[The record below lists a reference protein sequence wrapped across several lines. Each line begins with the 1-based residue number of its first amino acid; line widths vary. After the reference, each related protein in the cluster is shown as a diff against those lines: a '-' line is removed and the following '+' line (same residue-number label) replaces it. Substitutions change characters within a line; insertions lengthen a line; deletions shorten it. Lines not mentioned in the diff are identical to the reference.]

1 MEEKFIKVVGAKEH
15 NLKNVSIEIPKNEL
29 VVVTGLSGSGKS
41 SLVFDTIYAEGQRR
55 FIESLSSYARQ
66 FLDMQDK
73 PDVESITGLSPSI
86 AIDQKTTSRNPRSTV
101 GTVTEIYD
109 HYRLLFARVGVPY
122 SPATGKPIKSQSAS
136 VIVEK
141 ILALPKRSRIYI
153 MAPIVRGQK
162 GEFRKE
168 MMSARKQGFQRIK
181 IDGKVHDLSEVLPAL
196 DKNKK
201 HDLEIIVDR
210 IVVSSDLGNRV
221 ADSVET
227 ALKLTEG
234 LIYVEIV
241 SLPEDVEQESA
252 SKKTDEKS
260 KAKKSKKGE
269 EASNREKPFEGDNN
283 ELLKAKA
290 GDIVLFSEKF
300 SCPES
305 GFTIAEIEPRLFSF
319 NSPFGACKE
328 CDGLGTE
335 QFFNTELLV
344 EDENLTLRQGAI
356 TLWQGVQERFYQQIL
371 AAMSTHYNFSLDIPF
386 KNLSDDVKNK
396 IFYGTGEEEI
406 EIRIEDGLKAVKV
419 KKPFEGII
427 NNIKKRYNES
437 ENESISEELTK
448 FQSSR
453 ICNSCNGYRLSE
465 QALAVKIAG
474 LHIGEVSRL
483 SVEKSIEWF
492 EELPKHL
499 TATQKQICE
508 RLLKEI
514 TRRLGFLRNV
524 GLEYLTISREAGTL
538 SGGEAQRIR
547 LASQIGSGLSGV
559 LYVLDE
565 PSIGLHQS
573 DNDKLITTLKNL
585 RDLGNS
591 VIVVEHDEE
600 MMREAEYLIDVGPGA
615 GIYGG
620 KIIAAGKPNEVIN
633 HKDSVT
639 GQYLSGKKT
648 IEIPDKRRKV
658 DPKRMINLRGAT
670 LNNLKNVNLNLPLK
684 IFTAVSGI
692 SGGGKSS
699 LIIKTLFPA
708 LDKIINKA
716 KVSAGPFTGISGYHF
731 IDKIIEIDQSP
742 IGRTP
747 RSNPCTYVG
756 AFTFIREFYT
766 NLPEAKARGYKVG
779 RFSFNV
785 KGGRCETCQGDG
797 VIRIEMHFLPDVY
810 VRCETCHG
818 KRYNRETLEI
828 RYKDKSISDV
838 LEMTAEDACNF
849 FASMP
854 LIQEKFKSLCDVG
867 LGYIKIGQS
876 ATTLSGGEAQRIKL
890 AKELSRKSTGDT
902 LYILDEPTTGLHFED
917 ISKLLKVLHKLV
929 EGGNS
934 ILVIEHNLDVLK
946 TADWLI
952 DIGPCG
958 GEKGGYIVAEGTP
971 EEVAKN
977 KNSVTGKYLAKIL
990 SKKS

>member
-1 MEEKFIKVVGAKEH
+1 MEEKFIKVTGAKEH
-15 NLKNVSIEIPKNEL
+15 NLKNVNIEIPKNQL

-109 HYRLLFARVGVPY
+109 HFRLLFARVGVPH
-122 SPATGKPIKSQSAS
+122 SPKTGLPIESQSAS
-136 VIVEK
+136 VMVDK
-141 ILALPKRSRIYI
+141 ILQLPKKTRIYLL
-153 MAPIVRGQK
+153 APIVRGQK
-162 GEFRKE
+162 GEYRKE
-168 MMSARKQGFQRIK
+168 MMNARKQGFQRIK
-181 IDGKVHDLSEVLPAL
+181 VDGKVHDLNEILPAL

-201 HDLEIIVDR
+201 HDIEIIVDR
-210 IVVSSDLGNRV
+210 VVVSDDLGNRL

-227 ALKLTEG
+227 ALKASEG
-234 LIYVEIV
+234 LLYVEIV
-241 SLPEDVEQESA
+241 SLPEGL
-252 SKKTDEKS
+252 KS
-260 KAKKSKKGE
+260 TH
-269 EASNREKPFEGDNN
+269 
-283 ELLKAKA
+283 KA
-290 GDIVLFSEKF
+290 GDVLVFSEKF
-300 SCPES
+300 SCPVS
-305 GFTIAEIEPRLFSF
+305 GFTISEIEPRLFSF
-319 NSPFGACKE
+319 NSPFGACKH

-335 QFFNTELLV
+335 LYFSEDLVV

-356 TLWQGVQERFYQQIL
+356 SVWQGVQERFYQQVL
-371 AAMSTHYNFSLDIPF
+371 QAMSLHYNFSLDVPF
-386 KNLSDDVKNK
+386 KALTPEVKK
-396 IFYGTGEEEI
+396 IIFYGTGTDEVEI
-406 EIRIEDGLKAVKV
+406 KIEDGLKAIKV
-419 KKPFEGII
+419 KKSFEGVM
-427 NNIKKRYNES
+427 NSLKKRYLES
-437 ENESISEELTK
+437 ESESMRDDLAK
-448 FQSSR
+448 FQTLKT
-453 ICNSCNGYRLSE
+453 CEKCEGHRLNE
-465 QALAVKIAG
+465 EALSVKIAG
-474 LHIGEVSRL
+474 LHVGQVSRM
-483 SVEKSIEWF
+483 SIEKSVDWF
-492 EELPKHL
+492 NELETKL
-499 TATQKQICE
+499 TSMQNQIAE

-524 GLEYLTISREAGTL
+524 GLEYLTINREAGTL

-615 GIYGG
+615 GIHGG
-620 KIIAAGKPNEVIN
+620 EIISAGLPDYVIN
-633 HKDSVT
+633 DPKSIT
-639 GQYLSGKKT
+639 GQYLSGKKQ
-648 IEIPDKRRKV
+648 IEIPKKRRKI
-658 DPKRMINLRGAT
+658 DPKKVITLKGAT
-670 LNNLKNVNLNLPLK
+670 INNLKNVTLNLPLK

-699 LIIKTLFPA
+699 LIIKTLYPA
-708 LDKIINKA
+708 LNKMINKSKA
-716 KVSAGPFTGISGYHF
+716 VPGPFEALIGAHF

-756 AFTFIREFYT
+756 AFTFIREFFT
-766 NLPEAKARGYKVG
+766 ALPESKSRGYKVG

-797 VIRIEMHFLPDVY
+797 LIKIEMHFLPDVY
-810 VRCETCHG
+810 VRCDTCHG

-828 RYKDKSISDV
+828 KYKGKSISDI
-838 LEMTAEDACNF
+838 LEMTADDAAIF
-849 FASMP
+849 FSSMSH
-854 LIQEKFKSLCDVG
+854 IYDKFKSLCEVG
-867 LGYIKIGQS
+867 LGYMKIGQS

-890 AKELSRKSTGDT
+890 AKELSRKATGDT

-917 ISKLLKVLHKLV
+917 ISKLLKVLHTLV
-929 EGGNS
+929 DAGNS

-946 TADWLI
+946 TADHII

-977 KNSVTGKYLAKIL
+977 KKSVTGKYLAKIL
-990 SKKS
+990 K

>member
-15 NLKNVSIEIPKNEL
+15 NLKNVSIEIPKNQL

-55 FIESLSSYARQ
+55 FIESLSAYARQ

-122 SPATGKPIKSQSAS
+122 SPATGQPIESQSAS
-136 VIVEK
+136 VMVDK
-141 ILALPKRSRIYI
+141 ILSLPKKTRIYLL
-153 MAPIVRGQK
+153 APIVRGQK

-168 MMSARKQGFQRIK
+168 MMNARKQGFQRIK
-181 IDGKVHDLSEVLPAL
+181 VDGKVHDLNEILPPL

-201 HDLEIIVDR
+201 HDIEIIIDR
-210 IVVSSDLGNRV
+210 IVISDDLGNRL

-227 ALKLTEG
+227 GLKISEG
-234 LIYVEIV
+234 LLYVELV
-241 SLPEDVEQESA
+241 GVPEGVKTKHKTGDV
-252 SKKTDEKS
+252 
-260 KAKKSKKGE
+260 
-269 EASNREKPFEGDNN
+269 
-283 ELLKAKA
+283 L
-290 GDIVLFSEKF
+290 VFSEKF
-300 SCPES
+300 SCPVS
-305 GFTIAEIEPRLFSF
+305 GFVIPEIEPRLFSF
-319 NSPFGACKE
+319 NSPFGACKH

-335 QFFNTELLV
+335 LYFSEDLVV
-344 EDENLTLRQGAI
+344 EDENLSLRQGAI
-356 TLWQGVQERFYQQIL
+356 SVWQGVQERFYQQVL
-371 AAMSTHYNFSLDIPF
+371 QAMSLHYGFSLDESF
-386 KNLSDDVKNK
+386 KNLTPEVKK
-396 IFYGTGEEEI
+396 IIFYGTGDDEVEI
-406 EIRIEDGLKAVKV
+406 KIEDGLKAIKV
-419 KKPFEGII
+419 KKTFEGVM
-427 NNIKKRYNES
+427 NSLKKRYLES
-437 ENESISEELTK
+437 ESESMRDDLSK
-448 FQSSR
+448 FQTLKT
-453 ICNSCNGYRLSE
+453 CDKCDGHRLNE
-465 QALAVKIAG
+465 QALSVKIAG
-474 LHIGEVSRL
+474 LHVGQVSRM

-492 EELPKHL
+492 GSLESQL
-499 TATQKQICE
+499 TSMQNQIAE
-508 RLLKEI
+508 RLLKEV

-524 GLEYLTISREAGTL
+524 GLEYLTINREAGTL

-600 MMREAEYLIDVGPGA
+600 MMREAEYLVDVGPGA
-615 GIYGG
+615 GIHGG
-620 KIIAAGKPNEVIN
+620 QIISAGLPEDVIN
-633 HKDSVT
+633 DPNSIT
-639 GQYLSGKKT
+639 GQYLSGKKK
-648 IEIPDKRRKV
+648 IEIPTKRRKIN
-658 DPKRMINLRGAT
+658 PKKMITLKGAT
-670 LNNLKNVNLNLPLK
+670 INNLKNVTLNLPLK
-684 IFTAVSGI
+684 IFAAVSGI

-699 LIIKTLFPA
+699 LIIKTLYPA
-708 LDKIINKA
+708 LNKILNKSKA
-716 KVSAGPFTGISGYHF
+716 VPGPYEALMGTHF

-756 AFTFIREFYT
+756 AFTFIREFFT
-766 NLPEAKARGYKVG
+766 NLPESKSRGYKVG

-797 VIRIEMHFLPDVY
+797 LIKIEMHFLPDVY
-810 VRCETCHG
+810 VRCDTCHG

-828 RYKDKSISDV
+828 KYKNKSISDI
-838 LEMTAEDACNF
+838 LEMTAEDASEF
-849 FASMP
+849 FSSMP
-854 LIQEKFKSLCDVG
+854 HIHEKFKSLCDVG

-890 AKELSRKSTGDT
+890 AKELSRKATGDT

-917 ISKLLKVLHKLV
+917 INKLLKVLHTLV
-929 EGGNS
+929 DAGNS

-946 TADWLI
+946 TADHII

-977 KNSVTGKYLAKIL
+977 KKSVTGKYLAKTL
-990 SKKS
+990 KA

>member
-15 NLKNVSIEIPKNEL
+15 NLKNVSIEIPKNQL

-109 HYRLLFARVGVPY
+109 HYRLLFARIGVPY
-122 SPATGKPIKSQSAS
+122 SPETGKAIESQSAS
-136 VIVEK
+136 VMVDK
-141 ILALPKRSRIYI
+141 FLDLPKKSRIYLL
-153 MAPIVRGQK
+153 APIVRGQK
-162 GEFRKE
+162 GEYRKE
-168 MMSARKQGFQRIK
+168 MMNARKQGFQRIK
-181 IDGKVHDLSEVLPAL
+181 VDGKVHDLNEILPTL

-201 HDLEIIVDR
+201 HDIEIIVDR
-210 IVVSSDLGNRV
+210 VVITEDLGNRL

-227 ALKLTEG
+227 ALKLSEG
-234 LIYVEIV
+234 LLHVEIV
-241 SLPEDVEQESA
+241 SLPEGVKCTHKTGDV
-252 SKKTDEKS
+252 
-260 KAKKSKKGE
+260 
-269 EASNREKPFEGDNN
+269 
-283 ELLKAKA
+283 L
-290 GDIVLFSEKF
+290 VFSEKF
-300 SCPES
+300 SCPVS
-305 GFTIAEIEPRLFSF
+305 GFTISEIEPRLFSF
-319 NSPFGACKE
+319 NSPFGACKH

-335 QFFNTELLV
+335 LYFSEDLVV
-344 EDENLTLRQGAI
+344 EDENLSLRNGAI
-356 TLWQGVQERFYQQIL
+356 VVWQGVQERFYQQVL
-371 AAMSTHYNFSLDIPF
+371 QAMALHYDFSLDVPF
-386 KNLSDDVKNK
+386 KQLSNEVKK
-396 IFYGTGEEEI
+396 IIFYGTNGEEVEI
-406 EIRIEDGLKAVKV
+406 KIEDGLKAIKV
-419 KKPFEGII
+419 KKTFEGVM
-427 NNIKKRYNES
+427 NSLKKRYLES
-437 ENESISEELTK
+437 ESESMRDDLSK
-448 FQSSR
+448 FQTLKT
-453 ICNSCNGYRLSE
+453 CESCHGHRLNE
-465 QALAVKIAG
+465 EALSVKIDG
-474 LHIGEVSRL
+474 LHIGEVSKM
-483 SVEKSIEWF
+483 SVEKSVEWF
-492 EELPKHL
+492 DALPKKL
-499 TATQKQICE
+499 TSMQQQISE

-524 GLEYLTISREAGTL
+524 GLEYLTINRQAGTL

-559 LYVLDE
+559 MYVLDE

-600 MMREAEYLIDVGPGA
+600 MMREAQYLIDVGPGA
-615 GIYGG
+615 GIHGG
-620 KIIAAGKPNEVIN
+620 EIISAGLPKDVIN
-633 HKDSVT
+633 DPNSIT
-639 GQYLSGKKT
+639 GQYLSGKKQ
-648 IEIPDKRRKV
+648 IEIPKKRRKI
-658 DPKRMINLRGAT
+658 DPKKVITLKGAT
-670 LNNLKNVNLNLPLK
+670 INNLKNVTLNLPLK

-699 LIIKTLFPA
+699 LIIKTLYPA
-708 LDKIINKA
+708 LNKLLNKS
-716 KVSAGPFTGISGYHF
+716 KVVPGPFEALMGTHF

-756 AFTFIREFYT
+756 AFTFIREFFT
-766 NLPEAKARGYKVG
+766 NLPESKSRGYKVG

-797 VIRIEMHFLPDVY
+797 LIKIEMHFLPDVY
-810 VRCETCHG
+810 VRCDTCHG
-818 KRYNRETLEI
+818 KRYNRETLEVK
-828 RYKDKSISDV
+828 YKGKSISDI
-838 LEMTAEDACNF
+838 LEMTADDAAEF
-849 FASMP
+849 FSTMP
-854 LIQEKFKSLCDVG
+854 HIYEKFRSLCDVG
-867 LGYIKIGQS
+867 LGYMRIGQS

-890 AKELSRKSTGDT
+890 AKELSRKATGDT

-917 ISKLLKVLHKLV
+917 INKLLKVLHTLV
-929 EGGNS
+929 DAGNS

-946 TADWLI
+946 TADHII

-977 KNSVTGKYLAKIL
+977 KKSVTGKYLAKVL
-990 SKKS
+990 K

>member
-1 MEEKFIKVVGAKEH
+1 MEENFIKVTGAKEH
-15 NLKNVSIEIPKNEL
+15 NLKNVSIEIPKNQL

-55 FIESLSSYARQ
+55 FIESLSAYARQ

-109 HYRLLFARVGVPY
+109 HFRLLFARIGTPF
-122 SPATGKPIKSQSAS
+122 SPATGKPIESQSAS
-136 VIVEK
+136 VMVDK
-141 ILALPKRSRIYI
+141 ILHLPAKTRIYI
-153 MAPIVRGQK
+153 LAPIVRGQK

-168 MMSARKQGFQRIK
+168 MMNARKQGFQRIK
-181 IDGKVHDLSEVLPAL
+181 VDGKVHDLNEILPQL

-201 HDLEIIVDR
+201 HDIEVIVDR
-210 IVVSSDLGNRV
+210 VVMSSDLGNRLS
-221 ADSVET
+221 DSVET
-227 ALKLTEG
+227 ALKISEG
-234 LIYVEIV
+234 LLYVEIV
-241 SLPEDVEQESA
+241 SLPDG
-252 SKKTDEKS
+252 
-260 KAKKSKKGE
+260 AKC
-269 EASNREKPFEGDNN
+269 DH
-283 ELLKAKA
+283 KA
-290 GDIVLFSEKF
+290 GDFLVFSEKF
-300 SCPES
+300 SCPVS
-305 GFTIAEIEPRLFSF
+305 GFTIPEIEPRLFSF
-319 NSPFGACKE
+319 NSPFGACKQ
-328 CDGLGTE
+328 CNGLGTE
-335 QFFNTELLV
+335 LYFSSDLVV

-356 TLWQGVQERFYQQIL
+356 NVWQGVQERFYQQIL
-371 AAMSTHYNFSLDIPF
+371 AAMSTHYGFSLDVPF
-386 KNLSDDVKNK
+386 KTLPQEIKDK
-396 IFYGTGEEEI
+396 IFYGTGEEEV
-406 EIRIEDGLKAVKV
+406 EIKIEDGLKAVKV
-419 KKPFEGII
+419 KKPFEGVV
-427 NNIKKRYNES
+427 NILKKRYLES
-437 ENESISEELTK
+437 ESESLQEELTK
-448 FQSSR
+448 FQASR
-453 ICNSCNGYRLSE
+453 VCDCCGGYRLNE
-465 QALAVKIAG
+465 QALAVKIDG
-474 LHIGEVSRL
+474 LHIGEVGSL
-483 SVEKSIEWF
+483 SVERAVDWF
-492 EELPKHL
+492 EKLPKKL
-499 TATQKQICE
+499 TSTQNQIAE

-524 GLEYLTISREAGTL
+524 GLEYLTINREAGTL

-559 LYVLDE
+559 IYVLDE

-615 GIYGG
+615 GIHGG
-620 KIIAAGKPNEVIN
+620 KIISAGLPDFVIN
-633 HKDSVT
+633 DPNSVT
-639 GQYLSGKKT
+639 GQYLSGKKQ
-648 IEIPDKRRKV
+648 IEIPKKRRKI
-658 DPKRMINLRGAT
+658 DPKRMITLKGAT
-670 LNNLKNVNLNLPLK
+670 LNNLKNVTLNLPLR
-684 IFTAVSGI
+684 IFTAISGI

-699 LIIKTLFPA
+699 LIIKTLYPA
-708 LDKIINKA
+708 LDKILNKS
-716 KVSAGPFTGISGYHF
+716 KVAPGPYEGIAGYHF

-756 AFTFIREFYT
+756 AFTYIREFYT
-766 NLPEAKARGYKVG
+766 DLPESKARGYKVG

-797 VIRIEMHFLPDVY
+797 VIKIEMHFLPDVY

-828 RYKDKSISDV
+828 KYKDKSISDV
-838 LEMTAEDACNF
+838 LEMTAEDAAEF
-849 FASMP
+849 FSGMAH
-854 LIQEKFKSLCDVG
+854 IHEKFKALCDVG

-890 AKELSRKSTGDT
+890 AKELSKKATGDT

-917 ISKLLKVLHKLV
+917 INKLLKVLHKLV
-929 EGGNS
+929 DAGNS

-946 TADWLI
+946 TADHII

-977 KNSVTGKYLAKIL
+977 KKSVTGKYLAKAL
-990 SKKS
+990 

>member
-15 NLKNVSIEIPKNEL
+15 NLKNVSIEIPKNQL

-109 HYRLLFARVGVPY
+109 HYRLLFARIGVPF
-122 SPATGKPIKSQSAS
+122 SPETGKPIESQSAS
-136 VIVEK
+136 VMVDK
-141 ILALPKRSRIYI
+141 ISQLPKKSRIYI
-153 MAPIVRGQK
+153 LAPIVRGQK

-181 IDGKVHDLSEVLPAL
+181 VDGKVHDLNEILPTL

-201 HDLEIIVDR
+201 HDVEIIVDR
-210 IVVSSDLGNRV
+210 VVISDDLGNRL

-227 ALKLTEG
+227 ALKLSEG
-234 LIYVEIV
+234 LLYVEIV
-241 SLPEDVEQESA
+241 SLPEGS
-252 SKKTDEKS
+252 KS
-260 KAKKSKKGE
+260 KH
-269 EASNREKPFEGDNN
+269 
-283 ELLKAKA
+283 KA
-290 GDIVLFSEKF
+290 GEILVFSEKF
-300 SCPES
+300 SCPVS
-305 GFTIAEIEPRLFSF
+305 GFTISEIEPRLFSF
-319 NSPFGACKE
+319 NSPFGACKH

-335 QFFNTELLV
+335 LYFSEDLV
-344 EDENLTLRQGAI
+344 IEDENLSLRGGAI
-356 TLWQGVQERFYQQIL
+356 TVWQGVQERFYQQVL
-371 AAMSTHYNFSLDIPF
+371 QAMSLHYGFSLDEPF
-386 KNLSDDVKNK
+386 KNLSAETKK
-396 IFYGTGEEEI
+396 IIFYGTGDEEVEI
-406 EIRIEDGLKAVKV
+406 KIEDGLKAVKV
-419 KKPFEGII
+419 KKSFEGII
-427 NNIKKRYNES
+427 NSLKKRYIES
-437 ENESISEELTK
+437 ENESIRDDLSK
-448 FQSSR
+448 FQTVKT
-453 ICNSCNGYRLSE
+453 CESCDGYRLNE
-465 QALAVKIAG
+465 EALSVKIDG
-474 LHIGEVSRL
+474 LHIGEVSQM
-483 SVEKSIEWF
+483 SVEKSVEWF
-492 EELPKHL
+492 KSLESRL
-499 TATQKQICE
+499 TPMQKQISE
-508 RLLKEI
+508 RLLKEV

-524 GLEYLTISREAGTL
+524 GLEYLTINRQAGTL

-600 MMREAEYLIDVGPGA
+600 MMREAQYLIDVGPGA
-615 GIYGG
+615 GIHGG
-620 KIIAAGKPNEVIN
+620 EVISAGLPKHVIN
-633 HKDSVT
+633 DPKSIT
-639 GQYLSGKKT
+639 GQYLSGKK
-648 IEIPDKRRKV
+648 EISIPKKRRKI
-658 DPKRMINLRGAT
+658 DPKKMITLKGAT
-670 LNNLKNVNLNLPLK
+670 INNLKNVTLNLPLK

-699 LIIKTLFPA
+699 LIIKTLYPA
-708 LDKIINKA
+708 LNKLLNKSKA
-716 KVSAGPFTGISGYHF
+716 IPGPFTSLSGTHF

-756 AFTFIREFYT
+756 AFTYIREFFT
-766 NLPEAKARGYKVG
+766 NLPESKSRGYKVG

-797 VIRIEMHFLPDVY
+797 MIKIEMHFLPDVY
-810 VRCETCHG
+810 VRCDTCHG

-828 RYKDKSISDV
+828 KYKGKSISDI
-838 LEMTAEDACNF
+838 LEMTSEDAAEF

-854 LIQEKFKSLCDVG
+854 HIHEKFRSLCDVG
-867 LGYIKIGQS
+867 LGYMKIGQS

-890 AKELSRKSTGDT
+890 SKELSRKATGDT

-917 ISKLLKVLHKLV
+917 INKLLKVLHTLV
-929 EGGNS
+929 DSGNS

-946 TADWLI
+946 TADHII

-977 KNSVTGKYLAKIL
+977 KKSVTGKYLQKIL
-990 SKKS
+990 NG